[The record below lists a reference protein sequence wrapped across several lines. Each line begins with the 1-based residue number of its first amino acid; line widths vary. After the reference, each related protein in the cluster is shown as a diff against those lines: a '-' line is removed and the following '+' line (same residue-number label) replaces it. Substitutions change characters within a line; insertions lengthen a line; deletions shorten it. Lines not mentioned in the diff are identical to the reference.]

1 MTVQDFITL
10 VDQMR
15 RTSVPRRLIFL
26 WSGPAKELES
36 LLERIEI
43 NRIDIG
49 SASPGKENASE
60 DTQHILENYLDK
72 VCKSYEN
79 NRNEPS
85 ALIVENAILLARY
98 RCDMSPI
105 FRHGISPRSAVIL
118 IFPKESLKQMPLRTE
133 GWIKKDTS
141 VILLQVAKQLGE
153 PECIIEC

>member
-1 MTVQDFITL
+1 MTIQDFITL
-10 VDQMR
+10 VNQMR

-26 WSGPAKELES
+26 WSGPARELQN
-36 LLERIEI
+36 LLEGIEF
-43 NRIDIG
+43 NQIDIA
-49 SASPGKENASE
+49 SASPEKENASE
-60 DTQHILENYLDK
+60 DTQQILENYLK
-72 VCKSYEN
+72 KECQSYEN

-85 ALIVENAILLARY
+85 ALVVENAILLARY

-118 IFPKESLKQMPLRTE
+118 IFPKESHRQLPLRTE